1 MPPSRQGVTLGAA
14 VGALMTMAGFL
25 IGSRPITDNSF
36 FTHFANG
43 RLFWE
48 GSGIPQA
55 DPYSFTAAGEAV
67 TVQSWLASIIYA
79 GLNEFVGEWS
89 LRAFNGLLCG
99 LLAIGLWKLTVPAKH
114 LLARVSLLAPAI
126 VLGTLLWSPRPLLFG
141 LLGMVAVLLAVDKQ
155 LPLWSLLPIM
165 WIWVNTHG
173 SFPLAVVL
181 LGAVLGG
188 QLLDEPGGT
197 ASRIIR
203 AARSHEA
210 KVLGW
215 TTAGIALGALNP
227 LGPRLLWFPVELL
240 GKQEA
245 LRNVIEW
252 SAPNF
257 KAPAEFGFIGLL
269 AALLVAAKLSASWRA
284 LVPGFLFVVAGLIA
298 IRNVGPAA
306 VVLVWAAAPA
316 LGRPGRLS
324 LDGSVTGLLPKALFG
339 LSGCVIVVSA
349 AVSMQQG
356 ALDLRTYPKDE
367 VTWLE
372 ERGLVAS
379 PEVRLLT
386 RETDGNYLELRFG
399 AAANVFVDD
408 RFDFYPQP
416 VLDDLDQFVFGGDF
430 EEILD
435 RNQIDVVL
443 WQSDTLLADWIET
456 DDQWFVAHRSSAAE
470 DTDGSRDT
478 WVIACRVGSDVV
490 TACRS

>member
-1 MPPSRQGVTLGAA
+1 MA
-14 VGALMTMAGFL
+14 MAGFL
-25 IGSRPITDNSF
+25 IGSRPISDNSF

-48 GSGIPQA
+48 GTGIPTV
-55 DPYSFTAAGEAV
+55 DPYSFTAAGDPV
-67 TVQSWLASIIYA
+67 TVQSWLAGVIYA

-99 LLAIGLWKLTVPAKH
+99 LIALGLWKLTVPARH
-114 LLARVSLLAPAI
+114 LLPRVALVAPAI

-141 LLGMVAVLLAVDKQ
+141 LLGMVGVVLAADRR

-165 WIWVNTHG
+165 WLWVNTHG
-173 SFPLAVVL
+173 SFPLAIVL
-181 LGAVLGG
+181 LGAVLVGQTLDGNGG
-188 QLLDEPGGT
+188 AL
-197 ASRIIR
+197 ARILQ
-203 AARSHEA
+203 AGRSHEA
-210 KVLGW
+210 KVLGF
-215 TTAGIALGALNP
+215 TSAGIGLGALNP
-227 LGPRLLWFPVELL
+227 LGPRLLWFPIELL

-257 KAPAEFGFIGLL
+257 KAPAEFGFIGLV
-269 AALLVAAKLSASWRA
+269 AALLIAAKLGASWRA
-284 LVPGFLFVVAGLIA
+284 LVPGFLFVVAGLLA

-316 LGRPGRLS
+316 FGRQDRLS
-324 LDGSVTGLLPKALFG
+324 LDGSATGLLPKALFG
-339 LSGCVIVVSA
+339 LCGGVVVVAA

-372 ERGLVAS
+372 ERGLVAN
-379 PEVRLLT
+379 PDIRLLT

-399 AAANVFVDD
+399 QDANVFVDD

-416 VLDDLDQFVFGGDF
+416 VLDDLDRLVFGGDF
-430 EEILD
+430 EEIVD

-443 WQSDTLLADWIET
+443 WQSDTLFTDWIED
-456 DDQWFVAHRSSAAE
+456 DDQWFVAHRSSVA
-470 DTDGSRDT
+470 DDSDGSEHA
-478 WVIACRVGSDVV
+478 WIVACRVGSDVV

>member
-1 MPPSRQGVTLGAA
+1 MA
-14 VGALMTMAGFL
+14 MAGFL
-25 IGSRPITDNSF
+25 IGSRPISDNSF

-48 GSGIPQA
+48 GSGIPRV
-55 DPYSFTAAGEAV
+55 DPYSFTAAGDPV
-67 TVQSWLASIIYA
+67 TVQSWLASLIYA

-99 LLAIGLWKLTVPAKH
+99 LLAVGLWKLTTPARH
-114 LLARVSLLAPAI
+114 VLPRVALMAPAI

-141 LLGMVAVLLAVDKQ
+141 LLGMVAIVLAVDKR

-165 WIWVNTHG
+165 WVWVNTHG
-173 SFPLAVVL
+173 SFPLAIVL
-181 LGAVLGG
+181 LGAVLLG
-188 QLLDEPGGT
+188 QTLDDTDG
-197 ASRIIR
+197 AAARILR

-210 KVLGW
+210 KVLGC
-215 TTAGIALGALNP
+215 TSAGIALGAVNP

-257 KAPAEFGFIGLL
+257 KEPAEFGFIALV
-269 AALLVAAKLSASWRA
+269 AALLVAAKLGGSWRT

-316 LGRPGRLS
+316 FGRQGRLS
-324 LDGSVTGLLPKALFG
+324 LDGSATGLLPKALFG
-339 LSGCVIVVSA
+339 LSSCVVVVAA

-372 ERGLVAS
+372 ERSLVAN
-379 PEVRLLT
+379 PDIRLLT

-399 AAANVFVDD
+399 GGANVFVDD
-408 RFDFYPQP
+408 RFDFYPQT
-416 VLDDLDQFVFGGDF
+416 VLDDLDRLVFGGDF
-430 EEILD
+430 EEIVD
-435 RNQIDVVL
+435 RNRIDVVL
-443 WQSDTLLADWIET
+443 WRSDTLFTDWIEG
-456 DDQWFVAHRSSAAE
+456 DDQWFVAHRSSAVG
-470 DTDGSRDT
+470 DSDGSEHT
-478 WVIACRVGSDVV
+478 WIVACSAGSDVV
-490 TACRS
+490 PACRR